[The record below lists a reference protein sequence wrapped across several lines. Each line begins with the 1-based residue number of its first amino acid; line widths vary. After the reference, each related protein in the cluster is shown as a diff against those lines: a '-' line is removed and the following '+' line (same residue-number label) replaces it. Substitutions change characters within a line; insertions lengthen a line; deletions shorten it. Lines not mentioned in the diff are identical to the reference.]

1 MLAVFLA
8 AALIC
13 LSDVIAQP
21 ISGEKRISGSSGAYT
36 EDGGWSRDQNH
47 YMMKNAD
54 KGDGQLPVWPK
65 GRFAELVKNRKR
77 DEMDRDNFNDRAS
90 SRERFVKLQNYVRSP
105 KGSYGRSTCDDIV
118 CKSNGLKRDAEN
130 K

>member
-21 ISGEKRISGSSGAYT
+21 ISREKRISGSSGAYT

-54 KGDGQLPVWPK
+54 KGVGQLPVWPK
-65 GRFAELVKNRKR
+65 GRFAEFVKNRNR
-77 DEMDRDNFNDRAS
+77 DEMDRDNFNDRS
-90 SRERFVKLQNYVRSP
+90 SRERFVKLKKYVRSS
-105 KGSYGRSTCDDIV
+105 KGAYGRSVCDDVV
-118 CKSNGLKRDAEN
+118 CDCNGLKRDNEN